1 MNKDEVLSIP
11 AGTSYDL
18 IKKYQIHAC
27 PDSYTYRD
35 SEFVTF
41 RSYDNGIM
49 EFISNL
55 STAKIFCLVSLDIE
69 NLENILKEKYNITHD
84 EYSRLKNY
92 IEDRKRVYTHHEE
105 KLRFYIFDK
114 FKLINLNHK
123 PRLSKNI
130 QPHIYFDLE
139 DLISGQEIV
148 VIKSQKPI
156 NNNNSNLHKA
166 INNNFNK
173 YNDLEISI
181 TNIKDEKDVDE
192 DFLEP
197 VKTLTEGGSKVVTI
211 KKYERNKLLRDEALR
226 FHGFTCVV
234 CNFNF
239 KDFYGDLGKDF
250 IEVHHIVPIS
260 ENQTKVSVN
269 SQTDLT
275 VLCANCHRMIH
286 RKKGITL
293 TIEELKN
300 KIKEK
305 SYK

>member
-11 AGTSYDL
+11 AGDSYNF
-18 IKKYQIHAC
+18 INKYKIHAC
-27 PDSYTYRD
+27 PDYYTYRY

-55 STAKIFCLVSLDIE
+55 STAKIFCLASLDIE

-105 KLRFYIFDK
+105 NLRFYIFEK
-114 FKLINLNHK
+114 SKLLYLNHK
-123 PRLSKNI
+123 PRLFKNI
-130 QPHIYFDLE
+130 QGHTYFDLE

-148 VIKSQKPI
+148 VIKSKKLI
-156 NNNNSNLHKA
+156 NNNNSNLNKS
-166 INNNFNK
+166 INNNVNK
-173 YNDLEISI
+173 YNELEISI
-181 TNIKDEKDVDE
+181 TNIKDEKDIDE

-197 VKTLTEGGSKVVTI
+197 VKSLTEGGSKVVTI
-211 KKYERNKLLRDEALR
+211 KKYERSSLLRSKALLY
-226 FHGFTCVV
+226 HAYTCVV
-234 CNFNF
+234 CGFNF
-239 KDFYGDLGKDF
+239 KNIYGDLGKDF

-269 SQTDLT
+269 PQTDLT

-305 SYK
+305 KL